1 MNNIKYLNH
10 IITVVFEDY

>member
-1 MNNIKYLNH
+1 MNNIKYLSH